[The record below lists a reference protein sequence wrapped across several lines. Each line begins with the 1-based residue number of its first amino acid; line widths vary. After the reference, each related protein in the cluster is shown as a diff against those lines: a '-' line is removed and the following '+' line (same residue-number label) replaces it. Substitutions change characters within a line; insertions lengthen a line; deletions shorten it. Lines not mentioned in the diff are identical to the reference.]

1 MTVHFDTIQQVHF
14 VGIGGIGMS
23 ALARYFLATGKQ
35 ISGSDMIATPLT
47 EELIREGITIHIGHD
62 EKHVPAKTDLMV
74 YTHAIPAG
82 NLELAY
88 GRKMKIP
95 LLTYAQTL
103 GILTQEK
110 FTIAVAGTHGKSTTT
125 AMIAL
130 IMERAGLDPTV
141 IIGTKIR
148 EFGNSNFR
156 YGRSNFLL
164 IEACEYRRSFLEYYP
179 HVVVVPNIDIDH
191 LDYFKNEE
199 DYVSAFKALFKKI
212 PETGYLVANGD
223 DYHIDDIAETSR
235 GHLLDLHFLR
245 DGFVVDEQEYDFP
258 TVHVP
263 GRHNIINASLAFM
276 TGKLLD
282 IPEPKIRETL
292 QQFSGTW
299 RRFEYKGRI
308 KTGARM
314 YDDYGHHPTEIRA
327 TLEGARELYPHQK
340 ITCVYQ
346 PHQYSRLYYFLH
358 EFGKSFINADL
369 VIIPNIYEA
378 RQDGMHAVT
387 AVDDLVLEI
396 QGNGVAV
403 FNGEGLEK
411 TATYLH
417 EHTTHEDV
425 VITMGAGDISTI
437 YHFLPMQSA

>member
-1 MTVHFDTIQQVHF
+1 MTVHFDTIRKVHF

-23 ALARYFLATGKQ
+23 ALARYFVATGKQ
-35 ISGSDMIATPLT
+35 VTGSDTTPTALT
-47 EELIREGITIHIGHD
+47 QELIQEGVSVHIGHD
-62 EKHVPAKTDLMV
+62 EQHIEKGTNLII

-82 NLELAY
+82 NPELAY

-95 LLTYAQTL
+95 LLTYAQAL
-103 GILTQEK
+103 GIVTKEK

-130 IMERAGLDPTV
+130 NMERAGLDPTV

-179 HVVVVPNIDIDH
+179 HMLIVPNIDIDH
-191 LDYFKNEE
+191 LDYFKDEE

-212 PETGYLVANGD
+212 PESGYVIANGD
-223 DYHIDDIAETSR
+223 DDHIDDIAEIVK
-235 GHLLDLHFLR
+235 GHFVGVHFLR
-245 DGFVVDEQEYDFP
+245 DGFMMDDQKYDFP
-258 TVHVP
+258 PMQIP
-263 GRHNIINASLAFM
+263 GRHNRINASLAFM

-282 IPEPKIRETL
+282 IPEDTIRETL
-292 QQFSGTW
+292 GQFTGTW
-299 RRFEYKGRI
+299 RRFEYKGMME
-308 KTGARM
+308 TGAQM

-327 TLEGARELYPHQK
+327 TLSGAREQFPNKK
-340 ITCVYQ
+340 ITCVFQ
-346 PHQYSRLYYFLH
+346 PHQYSRTRSFLK
-358 EFGKSFINADL
+358 EFGRSFEQADL

-378 RQDGMHAVT
+378 RDGQQDLT

-403 FNGEGLEK
+403 FNGEGLGK
-411 TATYLH
+411 TADYLKQ
-417 EHTTHEDV
+417 HTSTEDV
-425 VITMGAGDISTI
+425 VITMGAGDIHEVYS
-437 YHFLPMQSA
+437 FLSMQKD